1 LKTFIFPKTYRLSKN
16 ADFIRVLRFG
26 KSVETPYFVLL
37 FIENAYAR
45 DRIGISVRKKFGNAV
60 KRNRLKRFVRE
71 AFRTHGR
78 RENGNGTIGAH
89 FDMIILPRKKLSLRF
104 EEMTFGE
111 IAKPILECFEKVDR
125 ITRERDDVVHP
136 ILSE

>member
-1 LKTFIFPKTYRLSKN
+1 
-16 ADFIRVLRFG
+16 
-26 KSVETPYFVLL
+26 
-37 FIENAYAR
+37 
-45 DRIGISVRKKFGNAV
+45 
-60 KRNRLKRFVRE
+60 
-71 AFRTHGR
+71 
-78 RENGNGTIGAH
+78 
-89 FDMIILPRKKLSLRF
+89 MIILPRKKLSLRF

>member
-1 LKTFIFPKTYRLSKN
+1 M
-16 ADFIRVLRFG
+16 
-26 KSVETPYFVLL
+26 

-89 FDMIILPRKKLSLRF
+89 FDMIILPRKKLSSRF

-125 ITRERDDVVHP
+125 IARARDDAAHP